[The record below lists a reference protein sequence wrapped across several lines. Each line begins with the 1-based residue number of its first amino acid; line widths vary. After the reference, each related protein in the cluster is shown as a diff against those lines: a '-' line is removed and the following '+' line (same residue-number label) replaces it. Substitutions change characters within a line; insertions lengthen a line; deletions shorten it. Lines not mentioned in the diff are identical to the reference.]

1 MLVVAFR
8 EGVAMAKKQ
17 DAPVKKGWLSWYF
30 NFNLL
35 YRILIGLV
43 IGAVLGLIFKEK
55 ILWIAPF
62 GSLFVRLLKMIM
74 MPIVVSSLIV
84 GASSVSPA
92 NLGRVGIR
100 VIIFYLVTSAFAVV
114 VGLLMGSIFRPHAEM
129 AVLVADAAGKAAATQ
144 SLSSTLLN
152 IVPTSVAQAIVN
164 ENILPVIFFALVFG
178 IGISYLKVSSDERIR
193 NAGLTVYN
201 FCDGVAEVMMKM
213 VTGIMQY
220 APIGVLALVAEVFA
234 KNGSKVVGSL
244 GVVTIACFL
253 GYAIHVVVVYL
264 GMIKLNKLS
273 LKTYFN
279 EAKNPFITA
288 FVTRSSNGTLP
299 VTMEAAEN
307 LGIPKDIYSFSLPLG
322 ATVNMDGT
330 AIYQGVCAI
339 FIALTVWGHNFSIGQ
354 MGTIVVT
361 ATLASI
367 GTAGV
372 PGAGAIMLLMV
383 LDSVGLPVV
392 EGSAVAGAYAMILGI
407 DAILDMGRT
416 ALNVTGDLTCTTVVA
431 KMMGELD
438 MSKWEPNK
446 A

>member
-1 MLVVAFR
+1 M
-8 EGVAMAKKQ
+8 EDKNK
-17 DAPVKKGWLSWYF
+17 APVKKGILSWYF

-43 IGAVLGLIFKEK
+43 VGAVLGLILGEK

-62 GSLFVRLLKMIM
+62 GTLFVRLLRMIM
-74 MPIVVSSLIV
+74 MPIVLSTLIV

-92 NLGRVGIR
+92 NLGKVGIR
-100 VIIFYLVTSAFAVV
+100 VIVIYLLTSAFAVV
-114 VGLLMGSIFRPHAEM
+114 IGLVMGSVFRPSAEL
-129 AVLVADAAGKAAATQ
+129 AALATDAAGKAASTEP
-144 SLSSTLLN
+144 LSTILVN
-152 IVPTSVAQAIVN
+152 IVPTSIAQAVVN
-164 ENILPVIFFALVFG
+164 ETILQVIFFALVFG
-178 IGISYLKVSSDERIR
+178 MCISYLKVSKDERIR
-193 NAGLTVYN
+193 NAGQTVYN
-201 FCDGVAEVMMKM
+201 FCDGVAEAMMKM
-213 VTGIMQY
+213 VNGIMQY

-234 KNGSKVVGSL
+234 KNGSKVAGSL

-253 GYAIHVVVVYL
+253 GYAIHIILVYF
-264 GMIKLNKLS
+264 GMIKLSKLS
-273 LKTYFN
+273 VKRYFD

-307 LGIPKDIYSFSLPLG
+307 LGCPKDIYSFSLPLG
-322 ATVNMDGT
+322 ATINMDGT

-339 FIALTVWGHNFSIGQ
+339 FIALTVWGHNFSAAQ
-354 MGTIVVT
+354 MGTIIVT

-383 LDSVGLPVV
+383 LDSVGLPVI
-392 EGSAVAGAYAMILGI
+392 EGTAVAGAYAMILGI

-416 ALNVTGDLTCTTVVA
+416 ALNVTGDLTTTIVVS
-431 KMMGELD
+431 KMMNQLD
-438 MSKWEPNK
+438 MSKWRK
-446 A
+446 

>member
-1 MLVVAFR
+1 M
-8 EGVAMAKKQ
+8 EDKNK
-17 DAPVKKGWLSWYF
+17 APVKKGWLSWYF

-100 VIIFYLVTSAFAVV
+100 VIIFYLLTSAFAVV

-129 AVLVADAAGKAAATQ
+129 AVLVADAAGKTVATQ
-144 SLSSTLLN
+144 SMANTLLN
-152 IVPTSVAQAIVN
+152 IIPTSIAQAIVN

-193 NAGLTVYN
+193 NAGLTVYI

-244 GVVTIACFL
+244 GVVTIACFV

-431 KMMGELD
+431 KGMKQLD
-438 MSKWEPNK
+438 MSKWEPVK
-446 A
+446 ASK